1 MLLRLTLALAL
12 ATSALATQ
20 ANPTGFLALRRSPSL
35 PLAARQATPIASSS
49 MPLPAVSSVESTQS
63 VASAMDSGV
72 GVPAAAVA
80 TGAVGGNTTGMGAM
94 VPMEMSS
101 GGMGGGTG
109 SQDVVVLQLAFVLEN
124 LESTFYQQA
133 LERFSLEVMV
143 NAGLSWL
150 QATIIIEQIT
160 LIQVDEGKHAQA
172 LSGAIAALGGTPFTG
187 CSYNFKEALKDPITF
202 LSTARILEAT
212 GQAAYLGAAHL
223 LTDPALL
230 TAAGSILT
238 LEARHQSLLNVFNG
252 GSFSPQSFDIAL
264 APEGVLALAGGFL
277 EGCQA
282 SDLGLTANN
291 PLTVTSSTGSFAT
304 GTSLSFSSIVP
315 LDMPSLSC
323 QMLVGGAPSAIVLPA
338 SQCAVPAGIDGP
350 VAVYLTSSTTPLASN
365 ILIQSSVEVVAG
377 PGLIFVDVQVTVLS
391 ELLKPSRQGGE
402 SGSGSGKWTGG
413 SDVRVA
419 AQVAVH
425 DGGGSKG
432 SPSYPSPLTRQRRT
446 PVDILN
452 AHARSVKRAE
462 RAVLKRAAVAA
473 KQDWAGVE

>member
-264 APEGVLALAGGFL
+264 APEGVLALA
-277 EGCQA
+277 
-282 SDLGLTANN
+282 ANN